1 MQHDYNGEALR
12 QALSQLPTAPRLCL
26 FEEIDS
32 TNAEARRCLING
44 EEGCVLYLANRQTA
58 GRGRLGRSF
67 HSPETG
73 VYLSLLFPL
82 TAALPSAVS
91 VTCAAS
97 VAVMRAIRR
106 VTGIQTEIKWVND
119 LYRGGKKVCGILTE
133 AATIGDRTNLIV
145 GIGIN
150 LRSSEFPPEL
160 CKIAGSLNA
169 DTASKDAL
177 VIAILQELIPWL
189 QHPEDHS
196 WLEDYRR
203 FSCVLGK
210 HVTWMENG
218 IASHGVAVGIDG
230 HGALTLQTDSGEH
243 HTLRTGEISLRLC

>member
-12 QALSQLPTAPRLCL
+12 NALSQLPTAPQVRL

-32 TNAEARRCLING
+32 TNAEARRSLING
-44 EEGCVLYLANRQTA
+44 EEGCILYLANRQTA

-82 TAALPSAVS
+82 TSSLPSAVS

-97 VAVMRAIRR
+97 VAVMHAIRS

-119 LYRGGKKVCGILTE
+119 LYLQGKKVCGILTE
-133 AATIGDRTNLIV
+133 AVTIGHRTALIV

-150 LRSSEFPPEL
+150 LRTSEFPPEL
-160 CKIAGSLNA
+160 CGIAGSLEA
-169 DTASKDAL
+169 DNASKEAL
-177 VIAILQELIPWL
+177 VIALLQELIPFL
-189 QHPEDHS
+189 QSPEDHR
-196 WLEDYRR
+196 WLADYRR

-210 HVTWMENG
+210 PVTWVENG
-218 IASHGVAVGIDG
+218 VASNGVAIGIDG
-230 HGALTLQTDSGEH
+230 DGALTLQTDNGKLQ
-243 HTLRTGEISLRLC
+243 TLRTGEISLRLL